1 MAKKNV
7 SVEVEGMRGLI
18 KVTHN
23 FDDMVN
29 NVWWICSR
37 SCICNFRERVRRVEK
52 KAANVKPKFRLSSTT
67 AAFLNGIILGM
78 LIFLDNDKTL

>member
-1 MAKKNV
+1 
-7 SVEVEGMRGLI
+7 MRGLI

-37 SCICNFRERVRRVEK
+37 SCIIVTVHCAISERVEK
-52 KAANVKPKFRLSSTT
+52 KAANMLNLS
-67 AAFLNGIILGM
+67 LV
-78 LIFLDNDKTL
+78 